1 MTNKINNK
9 LDNFIKMCGEF
20 CEFKGKKQKKNNSI
34 EVEKNK
40 WNKPAKK

>member
-20 CEFKGKKQKKNNSI
+20 CEFKGKKQKISI
-34 EVEKNK
+34 EVEKIK
-40 WNKPAKK
+40 WNKPAQKK

>member
-20 CEFKGKKQKKNNSI
+20 CEFQEKKQEKFLY
-34 EVEKNK
+34 EVENISGINQPKNK
-40 WNKPAKK
+40 

>member
-20 CEFKGKKQKKNNSI
+20 CEFKGKKQRKI
-34 EVEKNK
+34 LQRWKNK